1 MKMNVMK
8 ASLMGLALMLGMTAC
23 TSTHRSMREPNVRV
37 DLTKADFTLS
47 DQVSGE
53 ASSTRIFMIDFSRL
67 FNKTTGAIDN
77 PAAAQAL
84 PINLAAIPVIG
95 TALLDPTSNYALYE
109 MMKANPGYDVVFY
122 PQYETKVN
130 RPIGIG
136 FIVKTTTVKATARL
150 GKLNK

>member
-1 MKMNVMK
+1 MNVMK

-53 ASSTRIFMIDFSRL
+53 ASTTRIFWIDFTRL

-77 PAAAQAL
+77 PAAAQAMPL
-84 PINLAAIPVIG
+84 SLTAIPVIG

-109 MMKANPGYDVVFY
+109 MMKSNPGYDVVFY
-122 PQYETKVN
+122 PQYETKVI
-130 RPIGIG
+130 RPLGIG
-136 FIVKTTTVKATARL
+136 IVKTTTVKATARL